1 MAPRLARFKR
11 EPDANGSMSA
21 AALAIGLKRPVEEA
35 ADADAVLTEIEE
47 ISKMLASLISKLV

>member
-1 MAPRLARFKR
+1 MGHGSLLELETQVLLCRRLKY
-11 EPDANGSMSA
+11 
-21 AALAIGLKRPVEEA
+21 LEA